1 MADSF
6 RDLVV
11 WQEAMAL
18 ATDVYRSTNG
28 FPRSEIYG
36 LTGQLRRAAV
46 GVPSNIAEGKGRLS
60 KKEFIQFL
68 AKARGSL
75 CEVDTQL
82 EISKNLEFLDA
93 NDFERLSKQSS
104 KVGRRLNALITS
116 IQRSLRAES
125 REPRAKS

>member
-11 WQEAMAL
+11 WQKAMAL
-18 ATDVYRSTNG
+18 AADIYRSTKD

-36 LTGQLRRAAV
+36 LTSQIRRAAV

-60 KKEFIQFL
+60 KKEFVQFL

-82 EISKNLEFLDA
+82 ELSKELEFMQLP
-93 NDFERLSKQSS
+93 DFERLSKQSS
-104 KVGRRLNALITS
+104 KVGRLLNALILS

-125 REPRAKS
+125 

>member
-1 MADSF
+1 MSDSF

-11 WQEAMAL
+11 WQEAMGL
-18 ATDVYRSTNG
+18 ATEIYRATET

-36 LTGQLRRAAV
+36 LTNQMRRAGV

-68 AKARGSL
+68 SRARGSL

-82 EISKNLEFLDA
+82 QISRNLEYLGDS
-93 NDFERLSKQSS
+93 DYERLADHSK
-104 KVGRRLNALITS
+104 KVGRLLNALIKS
-116 IQRSLRAES
+116 IQRQLNPLRAES
-125 REPRAKS
+125 

>member
-1 MADSF
+1 VADSF

-11 WQEAMAL
+11 WQKAMEF
-18 ATDVYRSTNG
+18 ATDVYRSTER
-28 FPRSEIYG
+28 FPQSEIYG

-46 GVPSNIAEGKGRLS
+46 GVASDIAEGKGRLS

-82 EISKNLEFLDA
+82 EISNNLEFLSA
-93 NDFERLSKQSS
+93 VDFARLRAQSREI
-104 KVGRRLNALITS
+104 GRGLNALIRS
-116 IQRSLRAES
+116 LQRSLRAES
-125 REPRAKS
+125 

>member
-11 WQEAMAL
+11 WQKAMAL
-18 ATDVYRSTNG
+18 AADVYRSTKC
-28 FPRSEIYG
+28 FPRSEMYG
-36 LTGQLRRAAV
+36 LTSQIRRAAV
-46 GVPSNIAEGKGRLS
+46 SVPSNIAEGKGRLS
-60 KKEFIQFL
+60 KKEFVQFL

-82 EISKNLEFLDA
+82 ELSKVLEFMQFQ
-93 NDFERLSKQSS
+93 DFERLSTQSS
-104 KVGRRLNALITS
+104 KVGRLLNALIVS

-125 REPRAKS
+125 